1 MRDSYREQ
9 LDDILADLVQM
20 CQAVSAAVR
29 SSTTALLE
37 AEIHLAEQVI
47 TQDLKLDEMQADIEA
62 RAFSLLARQAP
73 VAGEL
78 RTLVATL
85 RMVTEL
91 ERMGDLAAHV
101 AKIARLRY
109 PDIAVPEALRL
120 NFVRMGDVAEKMVV
134 TAGQTLN
141 NRNIESAQELRA
153 RDEEMDE
160 LRKSQF
166 RVMLSDDWAYGV
178 EAAVDVALLGRYYER
193 IADHAASM
201 GRRIIYVVTGEFPE
215 ADIWPQPLCLP
226 ARARSA
232 PQDSVF
238 LPARKARLL
247 PARPDRAGAAN
258 DLQLPALA
266 RSAPQDGLPPSL
278 ADEKLCSRSSRP
290 SRRCAND
297 ARRVCLRRSAR
308 SDSYFLPWFLTA
320 SIEACAASGSR

>member
-9 LDDILADLVQM
+9 LDDILADLVHMSQV
-20 CQAVSAAVR
+20 VSSAVR
-29 SSTTALLE
+29 SATTALLE
-37 AEIHLAEQVI
+37 SDIHLAEQVI
-47 TQDLKLDEMQADIEA
+47 AEDERLDAKQTEVEV

-109 PDIAVPEALRL
+109 PENAVPESLRA
-120 NFVRMGDVAEKMVV
+120 NFIRMGDVAEKMVV

-141 NRNIESAQELRA
+141 DRNIQNAQELRA

-160 LRKSQF
+160 LRRTQF
-166 RVMLSDDWAYGV
+166 RVMLSEDWPYGV

-201 GRRIIYVVTGEFPE
+201 GRRIIYVVTGSFPE
-215 ADIWPQPLCLP
+215 DDYWPQP
-226 ARARSA
+226 
-232 PQDSVF
+232 
-238 LPARKARLL
+238 
-247 PARPDRAGAAN
+247 
-258 DLQLPALA
+258 
-266 RSAPQDGLPPSL
+266 
-278 ADEKLCSRSSRP
+278 
-290 SRRCAND
+290 
-297 ARRVCLRRSAR
+297 
-308 SDSYFLPWFLTA
+308 
-320 SIEACAASGSR
+320 

>member
-20 CQAVSAAVR
+20 SQVVSSAVR

-37 AEIHLAEQVI
+37 ADIHLAEQVI
-47 TQDLKLDEMQADIEA
+47 TDDDKLDAKQSEIEA

-109 PDIAVPEALRL
+109 PDVAVPESLRA

-141 NRNIESAQELRA
+141 NRNIETAQELRD

-166 RVMLSDDWAYGV
+166 RVMLSDNWAYGV

-215 ADIWPQPLCLP
+215 ADYWPQP
-226 ARARSA
+226 
-232 PQDSVF
+232 
-238 LPARKARLL
+238 
-247 PARPDRAGAAN
+247 
-258 DLQLPALA
+258 
-266 RSAPQDGLPPSL
+266 
-278 ADEKLCSRSSRP
+278 
-290 SRRCAND
+290 
-297 ARRVCLRRSAR
+297 
-308 SDSYFLPWFLTA
+308 
-320 SIEACAASGSR
+320 

>member
-20 CQAVSAAVR
+20 SQVVSSAVR
-29 SSTTALLE
+29 SATTALLE
-37 AEIHLAEQVI
+37 SDIHLAEQVI
-47 TQDLKLDEMQADIEA
+47 AEDERLDAKQTEVEV

-109 PDIAVPEALRL
+109 PENAVPESLRA

-141 NRNIESAQELRA
+141 DRNIQNAQELRA

-160 LRKSQF
+160 LRRTQF
-166 RVMLSDDWAYGV
+166 RVMLSADWPYGV

-201 GRRIIYVVTGEFPE
+201 GRRIIYVVTGSFPE
-215 ADIWPQPLCLP
+215 DEYWPQP
-226 ARARSA
+226 
-232 PQDSVF
+232 
-238 LPARKARLL
+238 
-247 PARPDRAGAAN
+247 
-258 DLQLPALA
+258 
-266 RSAPQDGLPPSL
+266 
-278 ADEKLCSRSSRP
+278 
-290 SRRCAND
+290 
-297 ARRVCLRRSAR
+297 
-308 SDSYFLPWFLTA
+308 
-320 SIEACAASGSR
+320 